1 MQQTRSLARLCHA
14 VVTGMLL
21 LTCSASSGGHPHLD
35 HEPGGAPAA
44 CRDTTPHTVTFVE
57 VEPGVRLEVLDWGGA
72 DKPRTL
78 VLLTGLGNN
87 AHVYDQFAFQFT
99 DDFHV
104 LGMTRRGFLPSSQ
117 PEDGYDVETRARDDI
132 AVLDA
137 LGISKA
143 VFVGHSLAGSEL
155 SQLGEV
161 YNHRVEQL
169 VYLDAPDRAEVP
181 SREPPPPPFTDADL
195 KSLWAFQAASAR
207 LQALREPDPAVCLRM
222 KFDTNGA
229 IVDETTP
236 DWVSAKLMAGVA
248 GAVNPPTNRA
258 SIKAPR
264 LGIFALYTLEA
275 RQAWYWYLTAADQA
289 AFDEAWP
296 PMVAWHEETIGKF
309 ADHNPIPPLILP
321 GAPHYVYINHEAE
334 VVRAMRQFF
343 GLPVGGE

>member
-181 SREPPPPPFTDADL
+181 SREPPPPPFTDVDA

-207 LQALREPDPAVCLRM
+207 LLALRIPDPALCLQVI
-222 KFDTNGA
+222 FDANGA
-229 IVDETTP
+229 LVGNTTP
-236 DWVSAKLMAGVA
+236 DWVSAKLRE
-248 GAVNPPTNRA
+248 GASANPPVNWAR
-258 SIKAPR
+258 IKAPR
-264 LGIFALYTLEA
+264 LGIFALPTLEA
-275 RQAWYWYLTAADQA
+275 RQPWYWYLTADDQA
-289 AFDEAWP
+289 AFDAAWP
-296 PMVAWHEETIGKF
+296 PMVDWFQETVGKF
-309 ADHNPIPPLILP
+309 AEGNSANTFLLP
-321 GAPHYVYINHEAE
+321 GAPHYVYINNEAE
-334 VVRAMRQFF
+334 VVRWMRPFL
-343 GLPVGGE
+343 GLPMGGE

>member
-1 MQQTRSLARLCHA
+1 M
-14 VVTGMLL
+14 
-21 LTCSASSGGHPHLD
+21 
-35 HEPGGAPAA
+35 
-44 CRDTTPHTVTFVE
+44 
-57 VEPGVRLEVLDWGGA
+57 
-72 DKPRTL
+72 
-78 VLLTGLGNN
+78 VLLTGLGDN
-87 AHVYDQFAFQFT
+87 AHVYDQLAFQFT

-117 PEDGYDVETRARDDI
+117 PEDGYDVETRARDDL

-137 LGISKA
+137 LGIDKA
-143 VFVGHSLAGSEL
+143 TFVGHSLAGSEL
-155 SQLGEV
+155 SQIGEV
-161 YNHRVEQL
+161 YKNRVDKL
-169 VYLDAPDRAEVP
+169 VYLDAADLAERFLP
-181 SREPPPPPFTDADL
+181 SRREPPPPPFTDADL

-222 KFDTNGA
+222 KFDANGA

-248 GAVNPPTNRA
+248 GAVNPPTNWA